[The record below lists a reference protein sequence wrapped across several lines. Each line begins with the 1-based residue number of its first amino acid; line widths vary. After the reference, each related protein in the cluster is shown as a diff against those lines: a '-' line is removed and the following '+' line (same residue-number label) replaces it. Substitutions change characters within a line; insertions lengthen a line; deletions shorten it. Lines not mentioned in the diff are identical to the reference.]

1 MSKKSFGYYFLLLL
15 TIIFF
20 LFKDSNAQTF
30 DTAYARKLQNAINT
44 LRTNNN
50 LVGISA
56 AAYVPGQGLWQGV
69 SGISETGVNLTPD
82 YVFMTGSVM
91 KNFVATIILQL
102 EEADSLSIDDKLYQ
116 WLPRYNNIDSNIT
129 LKQLLNHTSG
139 IYNFT
144 DNPAFQSA
152 MNSNL
157 NRYWTPEEIV
167 SQFVLPRN
175 FAAGASWRYCNTSYV
190 LLGMII
196 SKITGTNLSQQ
207 LHTRF
212 FTPLGMTSSFFE
224 PQDTVTAPYAHNWVD
239 LNGDG
244 ILDDA
249 SFIPRTA
256 IFSSTVGSSG
266 IVTTSESLIK
276 WGRNLYG
283 GSLLSQASRNK
294 MLTFISMS
302 SPGINGYGLGTFR
315 YSVGGKLCYGHG
327 GNLFG
332 YSCMYMY
339 YPQDSICISLMINRD
354 VDTGPIAVSF
364 MDKVLTFRPVGIQNI
379 STENPAGYNL
389 SQNFPNPF
397 NPETNINFFVPQTSI
412 VKLNIYNSLGKK
424 IQSIFEGKLSS
435 GTYTYKWSASDFPS
449 GVYFYKLEANNF
461 TSVKKMTLIK

>member
-1 MSKKSFGYYFLLLL
+1 MNKRSLGFYILLLL

-20 LFKDSNAQTF
+20 LIKDSKAQTF
-30 DTAYARKLQNAINT
+30 DTAYARKLQNALNT
-44 LRTNNN
+44 LRANNS

-56 AAYVPGQGLWQGV
+56 AAYVPGQGLWQGT

-129 LKQLLNHTSG
+129 IKQMLNHTSG

-144 DNPAFQSA
+144 DNPAFSNA

-167 SQFVLPRN
+167 SQFVLPPN
-175 FAAGASWRYCNTSYV
+175 FAPGASWRYCNTSYV

-196 SKITGTNLSQQ
+196 SKITRTSLSQQ
-207 LHTRF
+207 LHERF
-212 FTPLGMTSSFFE
+212 FTPLGMTNSFFE
-224 PQDTVTAPYAHNWVD
+224 PQDSVTAPYAHNWVD

-249 SFIPRTA
+249 SGIPRTA
-256 IFSSTVGSSG
+256 IYSSTVGSSG
-266 IVTTSESLIK
+266 ITTNSESLIK

-283 GSLLSQASRNK
+283 GSLLTQASRNK

-315 YSVGGKLCYGHG
+315 YNAGGRYCYGHG

-339 YPQDSICISLMINRD
+339 YPQDSICISLMVNKD
-354 VDTGPIAVSF
+354 VDTGPLAVNF
-364 MDKVLTFRPVGIQNI
+364 MDKVITFRPVGIKNI
-379 STENPAGYNL
+379 STENPAGYHL
-389 SQNFPNPF
+389 YQNFPNPF
-397 NPETNINFFVPQTSI
+397 NPETNINFSLPKQSD
-412 VKLNIYNSLGKK
+412 VKLIIYNSLGKLV
-424 IQSIFEGKLSS
+424 QNVFEGKLQS
-435 GTYTYKWSASDFPS
+435 GTYSYKWNAAEFSS
-449 GVYFYKLEANNF
+449 GVYFYKLQTNDF
-461 TSVKKMTLIK
+461 TSVKKMSLVK